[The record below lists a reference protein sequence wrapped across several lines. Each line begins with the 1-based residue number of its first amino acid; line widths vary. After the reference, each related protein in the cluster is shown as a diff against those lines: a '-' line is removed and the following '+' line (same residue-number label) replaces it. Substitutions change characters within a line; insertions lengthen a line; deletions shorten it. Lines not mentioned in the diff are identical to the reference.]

1 MGVAITPA
9 ENSIVSILGGS
20 NDVPVKECTEGV
32 GWFMQHAGMYKVV
45 GSEKLRNEVQE
56 RIQSAWKVYS
66 R

>member
-1 MGVAITPA
+1 MALLLHQRRIA
-9 ENSIVSILGGS
+9 LSSILGGS

-32 GWFMQHAGMYKVV
+32 GLFMQHAGMYKVV
-45 GSEKLRNEVQE
+45 GPEKLRNEVQE